1 MDDCGNMSQYTQTIT
16 AEDQTPPTLSS
27 YPENITLPCGQDL
40 PPLPQIT
47 GIDNCA
53 GVVAVDFQ
61 EETIG
66 LSACATVIRSWCV
79 SDCAGQE
86 TCHTQTITFNDL
98 PGVTFK
104 VDPNTY
110 GESLIKWSSTE
121 AQSVSFVLYNMA
133 GQKIADIKQIDAIGG
148 VLYNLPLIT
157 TDLAP
162 GIYVVQAN
170 SEVGMYTEKIVV
182 R

>member
-1 MDDCGNMSQYTQTIT
+1 
-16 AEDQTPPTLSS
+16 
-27 YPENITLPCGQDL
+27 
-40 PPLPQIT
+40 
-47 GIDNCA
+47 
-53 GVVAVDFQ
+53 
-61 EETIG
+61 
-66 LSACATVIRSWCV
+66 
-79 SDCAGQE
+79 
-86 TCHTQTITFNDL
+86 
-98 PGVTFK
+98 
-104 VDPNTY
+104 
-110 GESLIKWSSTE
+110 
-121 AQSVSFVLYNMA
+121 MA